1 MKYLTILFAVYL
13 SVMNLA
19 GYISMGMDKKRA
31 IRGAWR
37 IPEATLFFIALLGG
51 SLGSILGMKHF
62 RHKTKHWYFRLG
74 MPAIFIIQ
82 ILLWVLFYFKRV

>member
-1 MKYLTILFAVYL
+1 MKYLTILITVYL

-31 IRGAWR
+31 VRGAWR
-37 IPEATLFFIALLGG
+37 IPEAALFFIALLGG
-51 SLGSILGMKHF
+51 SLGSILGMQHF

-74 MPAIFIIQ
+74 MPAIFIAQ
-82 ILLWVLFYFKRV
+82 ILLWGLFYFKRV

>member
-51 SLGSILGMKHF
+51 SLGSILGMQRF

-82 ILLWVLFYFKRV
+82 ILLWGLFYFERV

>member
-13 SVMNLA
+13 PVMNLA